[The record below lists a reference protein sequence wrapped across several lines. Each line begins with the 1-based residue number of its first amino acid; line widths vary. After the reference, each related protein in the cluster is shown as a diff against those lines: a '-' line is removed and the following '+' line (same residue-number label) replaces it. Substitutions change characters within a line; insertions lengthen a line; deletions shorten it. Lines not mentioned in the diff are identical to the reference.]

1 MKTKT
6 RNNTNRSKT
15 TVRTNKP
22 RSPQAVTADINT
34 RKVNKALN
42 NNIFTQE
49 PQYRVSITFTLNN
62 TQDLNDPIDWVEDRM
77 GEGTIDRLL
86 TGSGTCLM
94 TGLRDFGF
102 EGSKSEMLAVLKNF
116 ASSPFRINSIYTS
129 MVETV

>member
-102 EGSKSEMLAVLKNF
+102 EGSKSEMTAVLKNF
-116 ASSPFRINSIYTS
+116 ASSPFRINSIYTR

>member
-102 EGSKSEMLAVLKNF
+102 EGSKSEMTSVLKNF
-116 ASSPFRINSIYTS
+116 ASSPFRINSIYTR

>member
-42 NNIFTQE
+42 SNIFTQE
-49 PQYRVSITFTLNN
+49 PQYHVSITFTLNN

-94 TGLRDFGF
+94 T
-102 EGSKSEMLAVLKNF
+102 N
-116 ASSPFRINSIYTS
+116 PP
-129 MVETV
+129 